1 MAKSGTAS
9 GRLPVKMDLITWL
22 DCTGEIWIVRALT
35 IDGWGNLRLFIAGWW
50 KLGFYDR
57 K

>member
-35 IDGWGNLRLFIAGWW
+35 IDGWGNLRLLLLPAG
-50 KLGFYDR
+50 GN
-57 K
+57 